1 MARTRPGELFEQLAV
16 ARNVRVA
23 ERDGVVG
30 RRSGVLAPVGIRRG
44 GASVGEAARVGEE
57 IAPFDPQFERV
68 VVVLAVPLLGGT
80 VGGVLQHHHHIGGR
94 PARAHHVITAVGE
107 GLDLGFGHRA
117 LGAAR
122 RHPQHLL
129 IVGEEVI
136 VVGEI
141 ASKYT
146 GSPRGTA
153 RVGHVGHRIVG
164 IDHVHHHVGHLAH
177 RLDVILREAALLAV
191 ALRHLQRNPEILD
204 ARDVVV
210 QVAVH
215 QPAVG
220 EILRRHLTAQHAR
233 TALLPGRSVLQ
244 LGEQHAGECHGLSLG
259 DQMVG
264 GRRIVIHDVVGVLV
278 EMCQHLGQPLDRNG
292 GRLLVVLQQGA
303 LVDQAGSH
311 VERTPRSVIG
321 HVGPLLGLGIL
332 FQPVAVDLDPVQ
344 RVFLIRRGVVGL
356 GLRNHPLVAV
366 ELITLLLLPR
376 GPDRPVDARALGI
389 QVGIRHVGLT
399 GIGIE
404 VVVDIETVIVLAERV
419 IGPALLVGRG
429 RHARKI
435 DIGIQPVRTRTVV
448 VHQLLQRHVVVAD
461 VVSALHFRQTAVIEI
476 QHLEHAGVDAFVHRP
491 RAALDPLFGPLHL
504 GENRTGAEHGVRLRS
519 LRIDILRIVRPDM
532 LGLLGEIRQELRK
545 QLRRERG
552 RLHEII
558 EQIALGLDTAGH
570 IGRAPGIQCLAR
582 LLGLRGG
589 IGVVVHVAR
598 RTGIFPQPVLVDRHP
613 FGGIGLVERRTVSL
627 SLRDHPLM
635 AVYAVALF
643 QIARRANGP
652 VNGPG
657 FQVGIRHVAVHVTLN
672 VKTILVGEERLIGPH
687 LFLGGDRGCDQVDVA
702 VDHVGPA
709 TVVFQQS
716 LRRQVVLVGL
726 VVSLHGGKTGIIEV
740 QSAEHARFDH
750 AVVGNRRLRG
760 TRSAAVVRSSQ
771 IIRQTARR
779 EQDCHDESERRNFS
793 KNAFHRL

>member
-1 MARTRPGELFEQLAV
+1 MELV
-16 ARNVRVA
+16 
-23 ERDGVVG
+23 
-30 RRSGVLAPVGIRRG
+30 
-44 GASVGEAARVGEE
+44 
-57 IAPFDPQFERV
+57 
-68 VVVLAVPLLGGT
+68 
-80 VGGVLQHHHHIGGR
+80 
-94 PARAHHVITAVGE
+94 
-107 GLDLGFGHRA
+107 
-117 LGAAR
+117 
-122 RHPQHLL
+122 
-129 IVGEEVI
+129 
-136 VVGEI
+136 
-141 ASKYT
+141 
-146 GSPRGTA
+146 
-153 RVGHVGHRIVG
+153 
-164 IDHVHHHVGHLAH
+164 
-177 RLDVILREAALLAV
+177 
-191 ALRHLQRNPEILD
+191 
-204 ARDVVV
+204 
-210 QVAVH
+210 
-215 QPAVG
+215 
-220 EILRRHLTAQHAR
+220 
-233 TALLPGRSVLQ
+233 
-244 LGEQHAGECHGLSLG
+244 
-259 DQMVG
+259 
-264 GRRIVIHDVVGVLV
+264 
-278 EMCQHLGQPLDRNG
+278 
-292 GRLLVVLQQGA
+292 
-303 LVDQAGSH
+303 
-311 VERTPRSVIG
+311 
-321 HVGPLLGLGIL
+321 
-332 FQPVAVDLDPVQ
+332 
-344 RVFLIRRGVVGL
+344 
-356 GLRNHPLVAV
+356 
-366 ELITLLLLPR
+366 TLLLLAGR
-376 GPDRPVDARALGI
+376 PDRPVDAVAALALI
-389 QVGIRHVGLT
+389 RIRHIFT
-399 GIGIE
+399 GCGII
-404 VVVDIETVIVLAERV
+404 VIVDIETIVVLTERV
-419 IGPALLVGRG
+419 IGPTQLVGRG
-429 RHARKI
+429 RHTRKV
-435 DIGIQPVRTRTVV
+435 DIGIQPVGARTVV
-448 VHQLLQRHVVVAD
+448 VHQLFQRHIVIAD
-461 VVSALHFRQTAVIEI
+461 VVGALHLRQAAVIEI

-570 IGRAPGIQCLAR
+570 IGRTPGIQCLAR

-613 FGGIGLVERRTVSL
+613 FGGIGLVERRAVSL

-635 AVYAVALF
+635 AVHAVALF